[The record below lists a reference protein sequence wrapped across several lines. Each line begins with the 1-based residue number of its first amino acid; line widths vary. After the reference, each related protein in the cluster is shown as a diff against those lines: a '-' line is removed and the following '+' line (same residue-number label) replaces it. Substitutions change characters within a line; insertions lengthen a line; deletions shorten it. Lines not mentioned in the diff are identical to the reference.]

1 MVYLL
6 LVIQENYAIPFKS
19 ITIFYLIFPSQK
31 FQLFPNYYINKS
43 YLKSTPQLAEFGKVN
58 LLCFFLLQLHQSLP
72 FSNHIL
78 LASFGTPPKSPVL
91 SHIKPWINHSTKVC
105 CRSISSSL
113 VNNCYSLGA
122 QSLYQQ
128 LRKFRHPNLF
138 LADMGPM

>member
-58 LLCFFLLQLHQSLP
+58 LLCFLLLQLHQSLP

-91 SHIKPWINHSTKVC
+91 SHITPWINHSTKVC
-105 CRSISSSL
+105 CQLISSWQT
-113 VNNCYSLGA
+113 NNCYSLDA
-122 QSLYQQ
+122 QSQHQQ
-128 LRKFRHPNLF
+128 VCKFRHPNPILPA
-138 LADMGPM
+138 LGS